1 MLPQSYSSINI
12 LKTNNALLKNAM
24 KIYKIQVENFRLLK
38 NFSIDVED
46 ELSLVLGKNNTGKT
60 SILSVLDKFLN
71 HSDRNKFYYDDFNID
86 YKEELYSIING
97 PEVELQNY
105 SEKGIKLKLFIS
117 YTSACN
123 LENVSRV
130 MMDLDPDNNLIVL
143 GFEYVLPYEKYTELR
158 SDWGQFKANEAQKR
172 ETNAQ
177 YKEKSLSDFLSDK
190 HANYFRLRRK
200 SIEISKDGNIVNES
214 NFIDLD
220 KEQISTK
227 DIINFKYISARRDV
241 ANKDVDKTLSTQ
253 TSKIYERAE
262 ISQEQNDAVEQFK
275 DQLSS
280 TDDNLSHIYSQLFKD
295 IIDKVSVFGGIKPN
309 ESEIEIISNL
319 QHRELLKGNTT
330 VVYKHGDDNKLPEH
344 YNGLGYMNLICM
356 IFEIEI
362 LIQEFKREKEKKP
375 ADINL
380 LFIEE
385 PEAHTHPQMQYV
397 FIKNIKNLL
406 KDGIQREDGEK
417 RSLQYIITTHSSH
430 IVADSDFDDVKYLK
444 KVAGNS
450 VEARNLKDLKEEYA
464 NDSKEYNFLTQ
475 YLTISRAEIFFAE
488 KAILIEGDTE
498 RMLIP
503 TMMRK
508 IDFDEAERCKVNGTT
523 DPYLPLLSQNI
534 SIVEVGAYS
543 HIFDKFIDFLG
554 IKTLIIT
561 DLDAVDANGE
571 KCKVSCGVNFSNPAI
586 SHYFTAPTL
595 AALKQHTL
603 TDKIFNKNG
612 GAWIVSQDGKL
623 CVVYQTTEN
632 GYNARSFEDAFINLN
647 IDFIN
652 ANKNV
657 FRGLKK
663 KHLFEDGNK
672 DAYDLADE
680 CIFKKTYFAMDII
693 FHTDRNF
700 SNWQI
705 PAYIKEGLL
714 WLKKD

>member
-1 MLPQSYSSINI
+1 
-12 LKTNNALLKNAM
+12 M

-38 NFSIDVED
+38 EFSIDVED
-46 ELSLVLGKNNTGKT
+46 ELSLVIGKNNTGKT

-86 YKEELYSIING
+86 YKEELNRIIDG
-97 PEVELQNY
+97 
-105 SEKGIKLKLFIS
+105 SEIDFQDYTETGIKLKLFIN
-117 YTSACN
+117 YTDTCN

-143 GFEYVLPYEKYTELR
+143 GFEYVLPYEKYSELR
-158 SDWGQFKANEAQKR
+158 SDWGHFKAKEAQKR
-172 ETNAQ
+172 ESSPQ
-177 YKEKSLSDFLSDK
+177 HKEKSLCDFLSDK
-190 HANYFRLRRK
+190 HADYFRLRRK
-200 SIEISKDGNIVNES
+200 SIEIAKDTHIVNEL

-241 ANKDVDKTLSTQ
+241 ANKEVDKTLSTQ

-275 DQLSS
+275 DQLST

-330 VVYKHGDDNKLPEH
+330 VVYKHGVDNKLPEH

-362 LIQEFKREKEKKP
+362 LIHEFKREKEKKP
-375 ADINL
+375 ADINI

-385 PEAHTHPQMQYV
+385 PEAHTHPQMQYI
-397 FIKNIKNLL
+397 FIKNIKSLL

-444 KVAGNS
+444 KVTSNS
-450 VEARNLKDLKEEYA
+450 VEAKNLKDLKAEYE
-464 NDSKEYNFLTQ
+464 DGGKEYNFLTQ

-543 HIFDKFIDFLG
+543 QIFDKFIDFLG

-561 DLDAVDANGE
+561 DLDAVNGDDK
-571 KCKVSCGVNFSNPAI
+571 KCRVDNGVNYSNSAL
-586 SHYFTAPTL
+586 SYYFNEPSL
-595 AALKQHTL
+595 NDLKNYVL
-603 TDKIFNKNG
+603 SDKVFNKVG
-612 GAWIVSQDGKL
+612 GSWSVNPEGKL
-623 CVVYQTTEN
+623 CVVYQTNEN
-632 GYNARSFEDAFINLN
+632 GYNARSFEDAFIHLN
-647 IDFIN
+647 RDFVN
-652 ANKNV
+652 SNKDV
-657 FRGLKK
+657 FRGLKSK
-663 KHLFEDGNK
+663 RYFDDGNK
-672 DAYDLADE
+672 DAYELASE
-680 CIFKKTYFAMDII
+680 CILKKTYFAMDII
-693 FHTDRNF
+693 FHTDKNY

-705 PAYIKEGLL
+705 PAYIKDGLL

>member
-1 MLPQSYSSINI
+1 
-12 LKTNNALLKNAM
+12 M

-38 NFSIDVED
+38 KFSIDVED
-46 ELSLVLGKNNTGKT
+46 ELSLVIGKNNTGKT

-86 YKEELYSIING
+86 FKEELSEIING
-97 PEVELQNY
+97 AKIEFDDYV
-105 SEKGIKLKLFIS
+105 EKGIKLKLFIS
-117 YTSACN
+117 YTSSCN

-143 GFEYVLPYEKYTELR
+143 GFEYVLPYEKYIELR
-158 SDWGQFKANEAQKR
+158 CDWGQFKAKEAQKH
-172 ETNAQ
+172 ESNAQ
-177 YKEKSLSDFLSDK
+177 YKEKSLCDFLSDK

-200 SIEISKDGNIVNES
+200 SIEIAKDTNIVNES

-227 DIINFKYISARRDV
+227 DIINFKYISARREV

-253 TSKIYERAE
+253 TSRIYERAE
-262 ISQEQNDAVEQFK
+262 ISQAQNDAVEQFK
-275 DQLSS
+275 DQLST
-280 TDDNLSHIYSQLFKD
+280 TDENLSEIYRKLFEE
-295 IIDKVSVFGGIKPN
+295 IINKVSVFGGIKPK

-362 LIQEFKREKEKKP
+362 LIHEFKREKEKKP
-375 ADINL
+375 ADINI

-385 PEAHTHPQMQYV
+385 PEAHTHPQMQYI
-397 FIKNIKNLL
+397 FIKNIKSLL

-444 KVAGNS
+444 KVTSNS
-450 VEARNLKDLKEEYA
+450 VEAKNLKDLKAEYE
-464 NDSKEYNFLTQ
+464 DGGKEYNFLTQ

-508 IDFDEAERCKVNGTT
+508 IDFDEVELCKADGTV

-543 HIFDKFIDFLG
+543 QIFDKFIDFLG
-554 IKTLIIT
+554 I
-561 DLDAVDANGE
+561 ANRHI
-571 KCKVSCGVNFSNPAI
+571 A
-586 SHYFTAPTL
+586 
-595 AALKQHTL
+595 QH
-603 TDKIFNKNG
+603 DH
-612 GAWIVSQDGKL
+612 Q
-623 CVVYQTTEN
+623 
-632 GYNARSFEDAFINLN
+632 
-647 IDFIN
+647 
-652 ANKNV
+652 
-657 FRGLKK
+657 
-663 KHLFEDGNK
+663 
-672 DAYDLADE
+672 AYP
-680 CIFKKTYFAMDII
+680 
-693 FHTDRNF
+693 RR
-700 SNWQI
+700 Q
-705 PAYIKEGLL
+705 
-714 WLKKD
+714 